1 MVPQSLAYRTV
12 HATHPCHHDPSI
24 TIAVPSWDMAHPT
37 TPVPRTQQPV
47 RAHPGSRITTR
58 QSSPAGKSLR

>member
-24 TIAVPSWDMAHPT
+24 TIAVPSWRMANPT
-37 TPVPRTQQPV
+37 TPVPRTQ
-47 RAHPGSRITTR
+47 
-58 QSSPAGKSLR
+58 